1 MKLGKNRAGIV
12 SPAILL
18 VCLVLG
24 IAASPLGAAPQLFLP
39 NMETTIQ
46 YVLDLIDTE
55 SGATESTRSVNTS
68 WEYSATAAGPCVL
81 HLQED
86 LQRWSP
92 PDSTTRTVPVREIV
106 HYLIPVADIDF
117 GPLGT
122 HHSLDRPRVMH
133 STIFM
138 NHGTIRRWKGDS
150 SIMPQDASVEFAVQ
164 IRFGKPYVN
173 IFDAPIRLENALRH
187 LAQLCQAA
195 SNPDTDPFRSG
206 CGFVR
211 SVCSGP
217 YPGPID

>member
-1 MKLGKNRAGIV
+1 MKLGKNGVGIV
-12 SPAILL
+12 KPAILL
-18 VCLVLG
+18 VCLVIG
-24 IAASPLGAAPQLFLP
+24 FTASPLGAAPQLFLP

-46 YVLDLIDTE
+46 YILDLINTE
-55 SGATESTRSVNTS
+55 SGASESMRFVNTS

-92 PDSTTRTVPVREIV
+92 PNSTAPAAPVREII

-122 HHSLDRPRVMH
+122 HHSLDVPRVMH

-150 SIMPQDASVEFAVQ
+150 SVMPQEASVEFAAQ

-187 LAQLCQAA
+187 LSQLCQTVLK
-195 SNPDTDPFRSG
+195 PDTDPFRSG
-206 CGFVR
+206 CAFGR

>member
-12 SPAILL
+12 SPAIVL
-18 VCLVLG
+18 VCLVIG
-24 IAASPLGAAPQLFLP
+24 IAASPLRAAPQLFLP

-46 YVLDLIDTE
+46 YVLDLINTE
-55 SGATESTRSVNTS
+55 SGAIESMWFVNTR
-68 WEYSATAAGPCVL
+68 WEYSATAAGPCIL

-92 PDSTTRTVPVREIV
+92 PDSTAPVAPVREII

-122 HHSLDRPRVMH
+122 HHSLDVPRVMH

-150 SIMPQDASVEFAVQ
+150 SVMPQEASVEFAAQ

-187 LAQLCQAA
+187 LAQLCQAV
-195 SNPDTDPFRSG
+195 SKPDTDPFRSG